1 MHDGIEIEKRGKPA
15 ASIITS
21 AFVQTAKA
29 TAKVD
34 GNPPYPFAV
43 IQHPIGRLPD
53 EQLRQRVQEALPQ
66 ILKILQAD

>member
-29 TAKVD
+29 TARVD
-34 GNPPYPFAV
+34 GNPSYPFAV
-43 IQHPIGRLPD
+43 VQHPIGRLPANL
-53 EQLRQRVQEALPQ
+53 LRERVQEAIPQ
-66 ILKILQAD
+66 VLKILQGD